1 MKKKHSSF
9 FIFLFVLDII
19 GRINDIIDFF
29 RNIFEILPVVIEV
42 FRNLIL
48 ILLLFSVF
56 SYVLFIILVLV
67 LLKMKK

>member
-9 FIFLFVLDII
+9 FIFLLALDII
-19 GRINDIIDFF
+19 GRINDIVEFI

-48 ILLLFSVF
+48 ILPLFHGF

-67 LLKMKK
+67 LLKMKT